1 MKEKPALMLPA
12 GEKDWRKRVAFME
25 NLTAKLSS
33 LGWTMGVEL
42 KGETLGIWAE
52 ECCGIINRLGGRI
65 VWHLPWLATCELGSK
80 DNIRALAIL
89 TRMVGQAKHFQKIY
103 GLEAVVLH
111 AAPAIVR
118 TEKPVKNIERY
129 FSPIG
134 PEEYLEQLHR
144 QAVALNAINEQSG
157 GLFCLENMD
166 ICSFGEGGY
175 TLPTYLG
182 LQTGSWLDLAWLAKE
197 TGCRTVF
204 DSEHFFGARN
214 FLTRCH
220 EFEKK
225 LPYESNTAQNETE
238 IEFEITTGYILRE
251 GRAPISK
258 PMSLCQYLSGTS
270 STSHFHIGGAHRAF
284 TSKGELAC
292 HLPFGDVQRL
302 SSETIRA
309 IQISIGEL
317 STGNGIGAV
326 IEVCGQNVPGPYS
339 PWSPRIIDDEVAKML
354 TYLAVI
360 DEIEVLQRSQ

>member
-1 MKEKPALMLPA
+1 MQKRPALMLPA
-12 GEKDWRKRVAFME
+12 GEKDWRKRVTFME
-25 NLTAKLSS
+25 VLRPKLLN
-33 LGWTMGVEL
+33 LGWTVGVEL
-42 KGETLGIWAE
+42 KGKNLDFWAI
-52 ECCGIINRLGGRI
+52 ECCGIVNRLRGRI
-65 VWHLPWLATCELGSK
+65 VWHLPHNAAYGLGQE
-80 DNIRALAIL
+80 DNTEVLSGL
-89 TRMVGQAKHFQKIY
+89 TTMMSQAENFRKAF

-118 TEKPVKNIERY
+118 TEKPAKTYERY
-129 FSPIG
+129 FSPIR
-134 PEEYLEQLHR
+134 PEEYLKQLQR
-144 QAVALNAINEQSG
+144 QAVALKAINEQSG
-157 GLFCLENMD
+157 GLLCLENVD
-166 ICSFGEGGY
+166 ICSFSEGGC

-182 LQTGSWLDLAWLAKE
+182 LQAGSWLDLAWLAKE

-204 DSEHFFGARN
+204 DSEHFFGSRN

-225 LPYESNTAQNETE
+225 LSYESNTAQNETE
-238 IEFEITTGYILRE
+238 IEFELRTGYIIRE

-270 STSHFHIGGAHRAF
+270 PTSHFHIGGAHKAF

-339 PWSPRIIDDEVAKML
+339 PWSPRIIDDEVAKMQ

-360 DEIEVLQRSQ
+360 NEIEVLQRSQ